1 MRWLLASLNGL
12 LLLSTCKPDAGGTS
26 AEDRAR
32 NSTGDMTR
40 CVRPLR
46 GVFRRYVMR
55 PTFALEPSATVTL
68 EVAEAASGATIADA
82 IRLVPSW

>member
-1 MRWLLASLNGL
+1 
-12 LLLSTCKPDAGGTS
+12 
-26 AEDRAR
+26 
-32 NSTGDMTR
+32 
-40 CVRPLR
+40 
-46 GVFRRYVMR
+46 MR